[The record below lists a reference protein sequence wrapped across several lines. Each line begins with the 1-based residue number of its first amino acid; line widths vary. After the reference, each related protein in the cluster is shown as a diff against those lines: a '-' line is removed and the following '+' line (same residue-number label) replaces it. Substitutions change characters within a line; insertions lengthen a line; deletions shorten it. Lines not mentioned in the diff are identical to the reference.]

1 MKKIIALILATASL
15 LTFTCCD
22 AFDGA
27 QSSSVSEM
35 EASGSTETSSI
46 EEKQPLKTVEEIMA
60 ETSAEDLSCAAYDRE
75 KYLASIWDS
84 QIVYNETV
92 CFIQNED
99 GSFPVEQL
107 AYPIAKVLEIR
118 DSTLGTLY
126 TEGVDYEIVEGGI
139 RLLENTSVEHFQFND
154 FYLKDRPTSSSVVK
168 SLEYSDRYLKLG
180 DGGYFYSRQT
190 CVTYIRT
197 TEYDGPKVR
206 TDYDLIPNTIEK
218 LENKEEIN
226 MVYFGDSIT
235 TGSSVSGWQFANI
248 APYTPIFSDMITE
261 KLKDYYGYDKINVK
275 NTAVGGWTASGAK
288 DSATVTDMVIQHNP
302 DLVVLAFGMND
313 AGGTVNSNFRQAFET
328 NIETIIS
335 YVRRFLPDCE
345 FILVSTMLPNPD
357 AEGTLA
363 NHRAC
368 KEALENLVD
377 AYEGIALA
385 DMTTMSDWLLKRKGF
400 HDMGDNL
407 VHPTDFLSRIYAQVI
422 LSNLIKDFN

>member
-1 MKKIIALILATASL
+1 MKRIVSFIVAIASL
-15 LTFTCCD
+15 LTFTCCGSTND
-22 AFDGA
+22 S
-27 QSSSVSEM
+27 QSSSGLESE
-35 EASGSTETSSI
+35 SSSSSSSSLPDNSQ
-46 EEKQPLKTVEEIMA
+46 ELMTVEEIM
-60 ETSAEDLSCAAYDRE
+60 EKTSAEDLSCATYDRE
-75 KYLASIWDS
+75 KYLASIWNS
-84 QIVYNETV
+84 QIIYNETV

-99 GSFPVEQL
+99 GSFPIEQL

-118 DSTLGTLY
+118 DSSLGTLY
-126 TEGVDYEIVEGGI
+126 TEGVDYEIVEDGI
-139 RLLENTSVEHFQFND
+139 RLLESTSMEYFSFNN
-154 FYLKDRPTSSSVVK
+154 FYLKDAPTSTSVVK
-168 SLEYSDRYLKLG
+168 SLKYPDRYLKLG
-180 DGGYFYSRQT
+180 DGSYFYTRQV

-197 TEYDGPKVR
+197 AEYNGPQVR
-206 TDYDLIPNTIEK
+206 RDYDLIPNTIEK
-218 LENKEEIN
+218 LENQEEIN

-235 TGSSVSGWQFANI
+235 TGSSVSGWQFANV
-248 APYTPIFSDMITE
+248 APYIPIFSDMITE
-261 KLKDYYGYDKINVK
+261 QLKDYYGYDKINVK

-313 AGGTVNSNFRQAFET
+313 AGGAINPNFRQAFET

-357 AEGTLA
+357 AESTLA
-363 NHRAC
+363 NHRDC
-368 KEALENLVD
+368 KEAMENLVD

-385 DMTTMSDWLLKRKGF
+385 DMTTMSEWLLQRKDF